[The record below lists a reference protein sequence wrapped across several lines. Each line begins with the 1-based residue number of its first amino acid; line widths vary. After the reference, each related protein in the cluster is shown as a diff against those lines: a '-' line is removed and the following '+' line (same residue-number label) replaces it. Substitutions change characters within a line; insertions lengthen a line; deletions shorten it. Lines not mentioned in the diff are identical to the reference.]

1 MKINRIQMSLEEC
14 HFLIT
19 EAAKNGQKKGRE
31 EAWDLARRIAAFGED
46 IYTDVELCQ
55 AFGACNQTII
65 FNLPPDE
72 AIEKDRAYQKE
83 KKKLHVGDEVKFRS
97 SDMLWLCGYVIK
109 IRSYESVTV
118 LTKDGTA
125 HVLRISDLAKTG
137 NFNED
142 LVKAL
147 AAFDDMDGEK

>member
-46 IYTDVELCQ
+46 TYTVSELNSV
-55 AFGACNQTII
+55 FGSCGCNSI
-65 FNLPPDE
+65 FEMPVDE
-72 AIEKDRAYQKE
+72 AMEKDMAYQKE
-83 KKKLHVGDEVKFRS
+83 KKTLHVGDEVKFRS

-147 AAFDDMDGEK
+147 AAFEDMDGEK

>member
-1 MKINRIQMSLEEC
+1 MKIKIQMPLDKYR
-14 HFLIT
+14 FLIT
-19 EAAKNGQKKGRE
+19 EATKNGQNKGRE
-31 EAWDLARRIAAFGED
+31 EAWDLARRIAAFGKD
-46 IYTDVELCQ
+46 TYTDAELCQ

-65 FNLPPDE
+65 FNLPHDE
-72 AIEKDRAYQKE
+72 AIEKDRTYQKE
-83 KKKLHVGDEVKFRS
+83 KKALHVGDEVKFRS

-109 IRSYESVTV
+109 ISSYESVTV

>member
-14 HFLIT
+14 RFLIT

-31 EAWDLARRIAAFGED
+31 EAWDFARRIFGDGSDCYSYDEVYDAFD
-46 IYTDVELCQ
+46 IRSFWQILGMLVEEVLS
-55 AFGACNQTII
+55 
-65 FNLPPDE
+65 
-72 AIEKDRAYQKE
+72 KDKKHQEE
-83 KKKLHVGDEVKFRS
+83 KKALRVGDEVKFRS
-97 SDMLWLCGYVIK
+97 TDMLWLCGYVIK

-147 AAFDDMDGEK
+147 AAFDDMDSEK